1 MERIRLELCV
11 HGDSDNHFHLGL
23 ALHLPADK
31 TYPVVVFIQLDGDN
45 CVSRYKSCRLGSHRP
60 YCHRQVEMAHQ
71 VDSFRRFASSEW
83 NRRGILITFRIKQP
97 SAVR

>member
-11 HGDSDNHFHLGL
+11 HGDSDTHFHLGL

-45 CVSRYKSCRLGSHRP
+45 
-60 YCHRQVEMAHQ
+60 
-71 VDSFRRFASSEW
+71 
-83 NRRGILITFRIKQP
+83 
-97 SAVR
+97 